1 MIHPD
6 FVTQYCQYYVL
17 LNFSPNLAVTSVPI
31 GLVVLG
37 SDAFEIECFRYEIAP
52 GLVSH

>member
-17 LNFSPNLAVTSVPI
+17 LNFSPNLAVTSV
-31 GLVVLG
+31 LG
-37 SDAFEIECFRYEIAP
+37 WLISDQQMQLKIERFHYEI
-52 GLVSH
+52 GV